1 MNKKIKIKSNEKNY
15 YIEIKYNFF
24 RNKLINLIDNNN
36 KIIIII
42 DRNVEYLLN
51 NIKFKNN
58 IFIIKIKGS
67 EKIKNFNN
75 YEILTKKILSFGVD
89 RNSIV
94 IAIGGGT
101 IGDLSGFVASTI
113 LRGVKFILIPT
124 TLLSQ
129 VDSSIG
135 GKNGINTNLGKNLI
149 GTFYQ
154 PDEVFID
161 PRILKSL
168 PKKEMQSGY
177 AEIVKHAL
185 INDIFFF
192 NWLDKNYKR
201 IFKFEQNAL
210 VYAIHKSIKIKA
222 KFIETDTKEILIN
235 NKSRALLNFGHTFGH
250 ALETLD
256 EYKNKITHG
265 EAISRVPSRTPG
277 TYLLSR
283 RQVGTFNYVGRSDRD
298 LQSRIRDHIG
308 SGYTRYWFAGTTTAL
323 EAYVF
328 ECRYFQM
335 RGGSLRL
342 DNLINPAIPVDSWAT
357 CPVCRLYIGNK
368 SCAAAV
374 RAAVKL

>member
-1 MNKKIKIKSNEKNY
+1 MNKKIKIKSREKNY
-15 YIEIKYNFF
+15 FIEIKYNFF
-24 RNKLINLIDNNN
+24 RNKLINLIKNKN

-58 IFIIKIKGS
+58 VFIIKIKGS

-75 YEILTKKILSFGVD
+75 YEMLTKKILSFGID
-89 RNSIV
+89 RNSMV

-113 LRGVKFILIPT
+113 LRGVKFILMPT

-149 GTFYQ
+149 GTFYH

-161 PRILKSL
+161 PKILKSL
-168 PKKEMQSGY
+168 SKKELQSGY

-185 INDIFFF
+185 INDIVFF

-210 VYAIHKSIKIKA
+210 VYAIHQSIKIKA
-222 KFIETDTKEILIN
+222 KFVETDSKEILIN

-250 ALETLD
+250 ALETLY

-265 EAISRVPSRTPG
+265 EAISIGMIIASK
-277 TYLLSR
+277 LSIKLSSLKANELIKITDHLCK
-283 RQVGTFNYVGRSDRD
+283 VGLPIYDNKINSKKILSIIQKDKKNNDGK
-298 LQSRIRDHIG
+298 I
-308 SGYTRYWFAGTTTAL
+308 
-323 EAYVF
+323 
-328 ECRYFQM
+328 
-335 RGGSLRL
+335 
-342 DNLINPAIPVDSWAT
+342 NLILLKKIGKAYYSRNVNKK
-357 CPVCRLYIGNK
+357 YIIKISN
-368 SCAAAV
+368 
-374 RAAVKL
+374 

>member
-113 LRGVKFILIPT
+113 LRGVKFILMPT

-222 KFIETDTKEILIN
+222 KFIETDSKEI
-235 NKSRALLNFGHTFGH
+235 
-250 ALETLD
+250 
-256 EYKNKITHG
+256 
-265 EAISRVPSRTPG
+265 
-277 TYLLSR
+277 
-283 RQVGTFNYVGRSDRD
+283 
-298 LQSRIRDHIG
+298 
-308 SGYTRYWFAGTTTAL
+308 
-323 EAYVF
+323 
-328 ECRYFQM
+328 
-335 RGGSLRL
+335 
-342 DNLINPAIPVDSWAT
+342 
-357 CPVCRLYIGNK
+357 
-368 SCAAAV
+368 
-374 RAAVKL
+374 

>member
-15 YIEIKYNFF
+15 YIEIKYNFL

-250 ALETLD
+250 ALETLY

-265 EAISRVPSRTPG
+265 EAISIGMIIASK
-277 TYLLSR
+277 LSNKLSTLKTSELIKINDHLCK
-283 RQVGTFNYVGRSDRD
+283 VGLPIYDNKINNKKILSIIQKDKKNNDGK
-298 LQSRIRDHIG
+298 I
-308 SGYTRYWFAGTTTAL
+308 
-323 EAYVF
+323 
-328 ECRYFQM
+328 
-335 RGGSLRL
+335 
-342 DNLINPAIPVDSWAT
+342 NLILLKKIGKAYYSRNVNKK
-357 CPVCRLYIGNK
+357 YIIKISN
-368 SCAAAV
+368 
-374 RAAVKL
+374 

>member
-1 MNKKIKIKSNEKNY
+1 MNKKIQIKSREKNY
-15 YIEIKYNFF
+15 CIKIKYNFF
-24 RNKLINLIDNNN
+24 RNKLINLIKNKN

-113 LRGVKFILIPT
+113 LRGVKFILMPT

-161 PRILKSL
+161 PKILKSL
-168 PKKEMQSGY
+168 PKKELQSGY

-222 KFIETDTKEILIN
+222 KFIETDSKEILIN

-250 ALETLD
+250 ALETLY

-265 EAISRVPSRTPG
+265 EAISIGMIIASKLSNKLSSLKTNELIKITNHLCKVGLPIYDNKINNKKILSIIQKDKKNNDGKINLVLLKKIGKAYYSRN
-277 TYLLSR
+277 
-283 RQVGTFNYVGRSDRD
+283 VNKK
-298 LQSRIRDHIG
+298 
-308 SGYTRYWFAGTTTAL
+308 
-323 EAYVF
+323 
-328 ECRYFQM
+328 
-335 RGGSLRL
+335 
-342 DNLINPAIPVDSWAT
+342 
-357 CPVCRLYIGNK
+357 YIIKISN
-368 SCAAAV
+368 
-374 RAAVKL
+374 

>member
-1 MNKKIKIKSNEKNY
+1 MNKKIKIKNNEKNY

-250 ALETLD
+250 ALETLY

-265 EAISRVPSRTPG
+265 EAISIGMIIASK
-277 TYLLSR
+277 LSNKLSTLKTSELIKITDHFCK
-283 RQVGTFNYVGRSDRD
+283 VGLPIYDNKINNKKILSIIQKDKKNNDGK
-298 LQSRIRDHIG
+298 I
-308 SGYTRYWFAGTTTAL
+308 
-323 EAYVF
+323 
-328 ECRYFQM
+328 
-335 RGGSLRL
+335 
-342 DNLINPAIPVDSWAT
+342 NLILLKKIGKAYYSRNVNKK
-357 CPVCRLYIGNK
+357 YIIKISN
-368 SCAAAV
+368 
-374 RAAVKL
+374 

>member
-1 MNKKIKIKSNEKNY
+1 MNKNIKIKSNEKNY

-250 ALETLD
+250 ALETLY

-265 EAISRVPSRTPG
+265 EAISIGMIIASK
-277 TYLLSR
+277 LSNKLSTLKTSELIKITDHFCK
-283 RQVGTFNYVGRSDRD
+283 VGLPIYDNKINNKKILSIIQKDKKNNDGK
-298 LQSRIRDHIG
+298 I
-308 SGYTRYWFAGTTTAL
+308 
-323 EAYVF
+323 
-328 ECRYFQM
+328 
-335 RGGSLRL
+335 
-342 DNLINPAIPVDSWAT
+342 NLILLKKIGKAYYSRNVNKK
-357 CPVCRLYIGNK
+357 YIIKISN
-368 SCAAAV
+368 
-374 RAAVKL
+374 